1 MRRAVMVLGA
11 ALLALSSDGG
21 AQEAPRVT
29 VRVRQLAGASVYLDI
44 GTRGGLATGDTV
56 RIALDSLGTPVG
68 ALVVTA
74 STETRSVL
82 TFAGEPFPITRG
94 DHLTLHLLRE
104 PLEIPADPRVAAV
117 EGAATPS
124 PRDTLSL
131 RAPVAAGPERPA
143 VPAPRGFVP
152 PAHGRVALDLST
164 IRSVTTVGGAD
175 PLEVARTFAT
185 PALRFDVT
193 APRAVGGFTFHTSAR
208 VAYRYDDGGMVGPPT
223 SARIY
228 AASLERDFTTVP
240 LRVMLGRFYSPVEQY
255 SGVWD
260 GAMVRVGRS
269 FGLGALVGFEPDRWN
284 ERPSTKLPKVTAFV
298 DGRARG
304 AGWRWQG
311 NLSAHTVRP
320 TDAVP
325 AHTFLGATQ
334 RITLGPLF
342 LSHDVQVDQ
351 DPVDSAWRLS
361 RLRVR
366 ASLDLSPAVS
376 LRAGL
381 VRRESYVLGRPG
393 SPFAPRNDRVEGGL
407 AVRAGA
413 GYLSADG
420 SVSKDVAGERSWGAT
435 GAFGTGPLSL
445 PGGVGLSGSVSR
457 WTGPYGNSVSAAP
470 GLDVGLGDARLRFGY
485 RFNRSDYLSRS
496 VTSHGIDAFFD
507 APLRDALRVSA
518 RGRLQWGGYLRSQ
531 GLDLTLYRIF

>member
-1 MRRAVMVLGA
+1 MRRVFMLLGA

-21 AQEAPRVT
+21 AQEAPRAT
-29 VRVRQLAGASVYLDI
+29 VRVRQLAGTSLYLDL
-44 GTRGGLATGDTV
+44 GTRHGLATGDTV
-56 RIALDSLGTPVG
+56 QVALDSLGAPVG
-68 ALVVTA
+68 SLVVTA

-94 DHLTLHLLRE
+94 DHLTLVLLRE
-104 PLEIPADPRVAAV
+104 PPEAPVDLRAA
-117 EGAATPS
+117 AAQGTMIA
-124 PRDTLSL
+124 RDTLNPQ
-131 RAPVAAGPERPA
+131 APVVPTPHRTAAPPPQR
-143 VPAPRGFVP
+143 FVQ
-152 PAHGRVALDLST
+152 PAHGRVALDMST
-164 IRSVTTVGGAD
+164 SRSVTTVGGTD
-175 PLEVARTFAT
+175 PLEVARMFAT

-193 APRAVGGFTFHTSAR
+193 APEAVGGFTLHTSAR
-208 VAYRYDDGGMVGPPT
+208 VAYRYNDGAFSESST

-240 LRVMLGRFYSPVEQY
+240 LRVVLGRFYSPVEQY

-260 GAMVRVGRS
+260 GAMVRVGRG
-269 FGLGALVGFEPDRWN
+269 FGVGALVGFEPDRWN

-320 TDAVP
+320 TDSVP
-325 AHTFLGATQ
+325 THTFLGATQ

-342 LSHDVQVDQ
+342 LSHDLQMDQ
-351 DPVDSAWRLS
+351 DPVDSAWRMS

-366 ASLDLSPAVS
+366 ASLDLSSAVS
-376 LRAGL
+376 VRAGF
-381 VRRESYVLGRPG
+381 VRRESYIVGRFG

-407 AVRAGA
+407 AIRAGA

-420 SVSKDVAGERSWGAT
+420 SVSKDPAGARSWGAT
-435 GAFGTGPLSL
+435 GAFGTGPLAL
-445 PGGVGLSGSVSR
+445 PGGLGLSSSVSR

-470 GLDVGLGDARLRFGY
+470 GVDLGLGEARLRFGY
-485 RFNRSDYLSRS
+485 GFNSSDYLDRS
-496 VTSHGIDAFFD
+496 VTSHGVDAFLD
-507 APLRDALRVSA
+507 APLGGGLRMSA
-518 RGRLQWGGYLRSQ
+518 RGRMQWGGYLRSR